1 VLAFWAIRDPLGP
14 YLLELE
20 IRFMS
25 NEIPNAA
32 YRWAAG
38 FFALFSLF
46 FGYVFYELGVFLAQH
61 YLPEN
66 ASGFSLANPNFSMW
80 NSGVAVVLAVVL
92 AVILFANEKL
102 KNYVVDVGD
111 ELTRVSWAKVKE
123 VQKSTMI
130 VVALCV
136 LAATFLFAADQIFL
150 KIVNFVLSFAA

>member
-1 VLAFWAIRDPLGP
+1 M
-14 YLLELE
+14 E

-38 FFALFSLF
+38 LYALFGLF
-46 FGYVFYELGVFLAQH
+46 MGYVFYELGTFLAQH

-66 ASGFSLANPNFSMW
+66 ASGFSLANPNFALW
-80 NSGVAVVLAVVL
+80 NGVLATVL
-92 AVILFANEKL
+92 AAVITVILFANERL
-102 KNYVVDVGD
+102 KEYIVDVGD

-123 VQKSTMI
+123 VQKSTVI

-136 LAATFLFAADQIFL
+136 ISAIFLFVADQLFL
-150 KIVNFVLSFAA
+150 KLVNFVLGFAA